1 MAELT
6 TIGRYDILGEIG
18 RGAMG
23 IVYKARDPKMDR
35 IVAVKTI
42 QGMALAGPQAQEY
55 RDRFTREARAAGRL
69 SHPGIVAVY
78 DVGDHEGTPYLVM
91 EYVEGR
97 TLESALN
104 AGERFIFDRIEE
116 LGEQLASALGYAHR
130 NGVVHR
136 DIKPANILLAK
147 PDAQTPE
154 RAKVT
159 DLGIAKLTASQIT
172 TTGQM
177 LGTPSY
183 MPPEQFTG
191 APVDG
196 RADIFSLGVIL
207 YWMATGDKPFAGDTI
222 TAVSYKIVHT
232 DTIPPRKL
240 NPAVPE
246 GLEIII
252 MRCLEKD
259 PARRY
264 QTGEALA
271 NDLATLRAGGTIT
284 VAPPVHA
291 AASSEATTLGVG
303 DPNMTLQARA
313 TSRPAPMPAVSGTA
327 VTQVVTPATQ
337 PPPGTAAT
345 AARPAAKK
353 PNLVLAGAGIGVLAL
368 IMIGLVVFRHRV
380 QPTEPVA
387 QAPVAAPPAASS
399 AAPPQADANSSA
411 ANADSGSSA
420 GTPQSSSAEAV
431 PGAPPTQTPSQQ
443 SAAKGLDAGAT
454 PGKTASG
461 TRTSKSPTSKPQLAQ
476 KNPAGATTTANSGA
490 AKNEPPKT
498 DSAPAKSSG
507 TSSAAPQPSNPPP
520 VTTSPQPNSP
530 SKAPALNPNEAARL
544 KIDFGRVP
552 DNVGFIVLVDG
563 KPTYQ
568 RADAASSA
576 GISDEPL
583 VPPGQHEIRVLAA
596 TGGVKLGAS
605 NSVRGDF
612 EAKKRKTLR
621 VELRDGATGKTMGKT
636 AKVTDGSAD
645 FVISFKT
652 GLF

>member
-1 MAELT
+1 MAEFT

-18 RGAMG
+18 HGAMG
-23 IVYKARDPKMDR
+23 VVYKARDPKMDR
-35 IVAVKTI
+35 IVAIKTI

-55 RDRFTREARAAGRL
+55 RERFTREARAAGRL
-69 SHPGIVAVY
+69 SHPGIVAVF
-78 DVGDHEGTPYLVM
+78 DVGDHQGTPFLVM

-97 TLESALN
+97 TLDSALS
-104 AGERFIFDRIEE
+104 AGERFSFDRIEE
-116 LGEQLASALGYAHR
+116 LGEQLAAALGYAHR

-136 DIKPANILLAK
+136 DIKPANILLTA

-172 TTGQM
+172 TTGQLM
-177 LGTPSY
+177 GTPSY

-196 RADIFSLGVIL
+196 RADLFSLGVIL

-232 DTIPPRKL
+232 ETSPPRRL

-246 GLEIII
+246 GLETII

-264 QTGEALA
+264 QTGE
-271 NDLATLRAGGTIT
+271 DLAHDLASLRAGGTIT
-284 VAPPVHA
+284 VARPVHA
-291 AASSEATTLGVG
+291 AASEATTLGVG

-313 TSRPAPMPAVSGTA
+313 TSRHAPMPAVSGTA

-345 AARPAAKK
+345 AVRPAAKK

-368 IMIGLVVFRHRV
+368 IVIGVLVFRHRT
-380 QPTEPVA
+380 QSTEPVA
-387 QAPVAAPPAASS
+387 QAPVAAPAPSSS
-399 AAPPQADANSSA
+399 APPPADAGSSA
-411 ANADSGSSA
+411 ANANSGSSA
-420 GTPQSSSAEAV
+420 SAPQSTSAEAV
-431 PGAPPTQTPSQQ
+431 PVAPPTQNPSQQ
-443 SAAKGLDAGAT
+443 LPAKGIDAGAT

-461 TRTSKSPTSKPQLAQ
+461 TRTSKSPPSKTQLAQ
-476 KNPAGATTTANSGA
+476 KNPAGATTAANSGA

-498 DSAPAKSSG
+498 DSAPAKSSDA
-507 TSSAAPQPSNPPP
+507 SAAAPQPSNPPP
-520 VTTSPQPNSP
+520 VTTTSQPNS
-530 SKAPALNPNEAARL
+530 APKPAALNPNEAARL
-544 KIDFGRVP
+544 KIDFGRIP
-552 DNVGFIVLVDG
+552 DNVGFTVLVDG
-563 KPTYQ
+563 KPIYQ
-568 RADAASSA
+568 RADAASGA
-576 GISDEPL
+576 GVSDEPL

-596 TGGVKLGAS
+596 VGGVKLGAS

-621 VELRDGATGKTMGKT
+621 VELRDGASGKTLGKS
-636 AKVTDGSAD
+636 AKVSDGSAD